1 MLPIITLIIY
11 IVIMIILFQV
21 VLRSKTRLPMIYHP
35 AFASIILI
43 TPWVVGL
50 ITTTFEHPFHLNL
63 MGTVAWGLF
72 SAICAMQGFYNLF
85 AYLRR

>member
-11 IVIMIILFQV
+11 VVTLLIMFLA
-21 VLRSKTRLPMIYHP
+21 VLRSKTKLPVIYHP
-35 AFASIILI
+35 ALASIILF
-43 TPWVVGL
+43 TPWAVGI

-63 MGTVAWGLF
+63 TGTVAWGLF